1 MFESEVLAKRKCLLV
16 EDHVSIAK
24 SFVSY
29 SGCYYSEYP
38 EEEEADC
45 KGLHETDTGLD
56 EV

>member
-1 MFESEVLAKRKCLLV
+1 MFESEVVAARKCLLV
-16 EDHVSIAK
+16 EDHVLVAYI
-24 SFVSY
+24 FVSY

>member
-1 MFESEVLAKRKCLLV
+1 MFESEVLAVWKLLLV
-16 EDHVSIAK
+16 EDDVLVAYI
-24 SFVSY
+24 FVSY
-29 SGCYYSEYP
+29 SGCYYSECP

>member
-1 MFESEVLAKRKCLLV
+1 MFLV
-16 EDHVSIAK
+16 EDHVLVAYI
-24 SFVSY
+24 FVSY
-29 SGCYYSEYP
+29 SGCYYSECP

>member
-1 MFESEVLAKRKCLLV
+1 MFESEVLAVRQWLLV
-16 EDHVSIAK
+16 EDHVLVGYI
-24 SFVSY
+24 FVSY
-29 SGCYYSEYP
+29 SGCYYREYP